1 MPKLCISFLIF
12 LLPFFL
18 IAQGKKR
25 MQYPISDCEGAIH
38 IFKTGIYQLQFTGHA
53 GRKKEL
59 VNYPSLASFSSENLI
74 WLSFIPEDDGTLSL
88 QAELESG
95 NLKMVVFSELNG
107 SICEELTEGKAEIKR
122 LLKSEENRRVGLNRN
137 VSNGTLYPLDLLAGQ
152 KIVIAFCAAEN
163 SKEEM
168 HLNFQF
174 AHKFTGRKA
183 PNESLKLDTRNDDF
197 APTFTIKVRDIENG
211 KPVTAK
217 ITIEGAR
224 ELAAVYTASDVLFNV
239 ARGGKVVVKCDAEG
253 YFFEDTVMN
262 IVSQSEG
269 EMLLLLEPLA
279 RGKSIQIEQIQFK
292 PGTSEFLP
300 GAEMKLNRLKDFLA
314 LNTAIHIEIQG
325 HVFYSGSNNLA
336 SQKMSEARA
345 KRVMQYLLEYGIAKE
360 RMEAVG
366 FGNTKPVHPKP
377 KLANE
382 EQVNRRVE
390 ILVK

>member
-1 MPKLCISFLIF
+1 
-12 LLPFFL
+12 
-18 IAQGKKR
+18 
-25 MQYPISDCEGAIH
+25 
-38 IFKTGIYQLQFTGHA
+38 
-53 GRKKEL
+53 
-59 VNYPSLASFSSENLI
+59 
-74 WLSFIPEDDGTLSL
+74 
-88 QAELESG
+88 
-95 NLKMVVFSELNG
+95 
-107 SICEELTEGKAEIKR
+107 
-122 LLKSEENRRVGLNRN
+122 
-137 VSNGTLYPLDLLAGQ
+137 
-152 KIVIAFCAAEN
+152 
-163 SKEEM
+163 
-168 HLNFQF
+168 
-174 AHKFTGRKA
+174 
-183 PNESLKLDTRNDDF
+183 
-197 APTFTIKVRDIENG
+197 
-211 KPVTAK
+211 
-217 ITIEGAR
+217 
-224 ELAAVYTASDVLFNV
+224 
-239 ARGGKVVVKCDAEG
+239 
-253 YFFEDTVMN
+253 MN